1 MSVIA
6 RARERTCANATKSSE
21 SDSQFVAR
29 ITGAI
34 SPYPARDKTFYM
46 IAEGVG
52 QPSAWETT

>member
-1 MSVIA
+1 MCVFL
-6 RARERTCANATKSSE
+6 RACDRTCANATKSWE

-34 SPYPARDKTFYM
+34 SPYPARDKSFYM